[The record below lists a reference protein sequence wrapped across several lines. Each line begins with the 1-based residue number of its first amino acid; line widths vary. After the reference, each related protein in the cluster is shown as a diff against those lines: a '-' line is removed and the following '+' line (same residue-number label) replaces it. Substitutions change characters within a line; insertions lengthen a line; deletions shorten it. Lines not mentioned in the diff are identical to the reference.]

1 MLLLALRRAIKREY
15 GPVLNYFKA
24 FTLFLLVSITGTAIA
39 EDGGIKQVIVIG
51 DSLSAGYRL
60 HPSKAFP
67 AQLQA
72 RLRADGL
79 RVRIINAGVS
89 GDTTASG
96 LSRLEWGLADIPG
109 GKPALAIVELGAND
123 ALRGV
128 EPRVT
133 RDNLSAI
140 LKYFAEAEIPVLLA
154 GMQAPPNMGGPFSEE
169 FGAIYPSLAR
179 DFDVAL
185 YPFFLDGVAARP
197 HLNLDDGMHPNAEG
211 VAVIVTNIAPL
222 VKELLLKE

>member
-1 MLLLALRRAIKREY
+1 MPKF
-15 GPVLNYFKA
+15 FKA
-24 FTLFLLVSITGTAIA
+24 FTLLILLSINGTALA
-39 EDGGIKQVIVIG
+39 EDGTVKQVIVIG

-72 RLRADGL
+72 HLRKEGL

-109 GKPALAIVELGAND
+109 GKPTLAIVELGAND

-128 EPRVT
+128 DPSIT
-133 RDNLSAI
+133 RANLAAI
-140 LKYFAEAEIPVLLA
+140 LTYFAKEEIPVLLA
-154 GMQAPPNMGGPFSEE
+154 GMQAPPNMGGPFVEE
-169 FGAIYPSLAR
+169 FGAIYTDLATE
-179 DFDVAL
+179 FGVPL
-185 YPFFLDGVAARP
+185 YPFFLKGVAARP
-197 HLNLDDGMHPNAEG
+197 HLNLGDGMHPNAEG

-222 VKELLLKE
+222 VKELLTEN

>member
-1 MLLLALRRAIKREY
+1 MRAIKREY
-15 GPVLNYFKA
+15 GPVLDFFKV
-24 FTLFLLVSITGTAIA
+24 FTLFILVSITGTALA
-39 EDGGIKQVIVIG
+39 EEAAVKQIIVIG

-60 HPSKAFP
+60 HPSKSFP

-72 RLRADGL
+72 RLRSEGL

-109 GKPALAIVELGAND
+109 GKPTLAIVELGAND

-128 EPRVT
+128 EPAVT
-133 RDNLSAI
+133 RENLAAI
-140 LKYFAEAEIPVLLA
+140 LGYFADAKIPVLLA
-154 GMQAPPNMGGPFSEE
+154 GMQAPPNMGGPFAQE
-169 FGAIYPSLAR
+169 FGAIYPSLA
-179 DFDVAL
+179 DEFGVSL
-185 YPFFLDGVAARP
+185 YPFFLEGVAARP
-197 HLNLDDGMHPNAEG
+197 HLNLGDGMHPNADG

-222 VKELLLKE
+222 VKELLTKH

>member
-1 MLLLALRRAIKREY
+1 ML
-15 GPVLNYFKA
+15 NFFKA
-24 FTLFLLVSITGTAIA
+24 FTLLILVAAGGAALA
-39 EDGGIKQVIVIG
+39 EESAVKQVIVIG

-60 HPSKAFP
+60 HPTKAFP
-67 AQLQA
+67 VQLQA
-72 RLRADGL
+72 RLRGEGL
-79 RVRIINAGVS
+79 RVRVINAGVS

-128 EPRVT
+128 EPTVT
-133 RDNLSAI
+133 RANLAAI
-140 LKYFAEAEIPVLLA
+140 LKYFAEAKIPVLLA
-154 GMQAPPNMGGPFSEE
+154 GMQAPPNMGGSFTQE

-179 DFDVAL
+179 EFSVPL
-185 YPFFLDGVAARP
+185 YPFFLKDVATRP
-197 HLNLDDGMHPNAEG
+197 HLNLADGMHPNAEG

-222 VKELLLKE
+222 VKELLTEN